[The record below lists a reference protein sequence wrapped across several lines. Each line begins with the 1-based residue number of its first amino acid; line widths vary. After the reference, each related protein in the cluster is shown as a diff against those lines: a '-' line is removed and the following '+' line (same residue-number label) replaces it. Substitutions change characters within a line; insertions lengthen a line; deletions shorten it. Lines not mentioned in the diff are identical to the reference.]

1 MNKKYEI
8 KAETIA
14 RLIITILVIV
24 NQILAYKGK
33 DTIPFYENDIV
44 QIVSAIMSIATIAWG
59 YWKNNSFTQAALQAD
74 ELKDKLKENELH
86 E

>member
-33 DTIPFYENDIV
+33 NTIPFYENDIV

-74 ELKDKLKENELH
+74 ELKDKLKELERH

>member
-14 RLIITILVIV
+14 RLIITILVIA

-44 QIVSAIMSIATIAWG
+44 QLVSALMSLATVAWG

-74 ELKDKLKENELH
+74 ELKDKLKELERH